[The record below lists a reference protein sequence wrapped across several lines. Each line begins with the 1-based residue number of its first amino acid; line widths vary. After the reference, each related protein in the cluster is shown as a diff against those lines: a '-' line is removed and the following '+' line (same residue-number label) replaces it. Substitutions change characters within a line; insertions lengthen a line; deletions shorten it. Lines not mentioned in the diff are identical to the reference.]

1 MGINNHSF
9 LGRRNEKG
17 YPEIYT
23 EAVASEVTTTDHIT
37 PTNHIQKYCML
48 KDTRLQWHI
57 AWRKARTHQV
67 GRFWLIIILVEVS
80 TLFNMGYARK
90 AKYDYIPFGVV
101 LKKNFLLQ
109 EEVAELN
116 QQLSAA
122 NNAMLIYEQRIDRL
136 ISEKAEENCRIE
148 REFKGF

>member
-1 MGINNHSF
+1 
-9 LGRRNEKG
+9 
-17 YPEIYT
+17 
-23 EAVASEVTTTDHIT
+23 
-37 PTNHIQKYCML
+37 
-48 KDTRLQWHI
+48 
-57 AWRKARTHQV
+57 
-67 GRFWLIIILVEVS
+67 
-80 TLFNMGYARK
+80 MGYARK
-90 AKYDYIPFGVV
+90 VKYDYIPFGVV